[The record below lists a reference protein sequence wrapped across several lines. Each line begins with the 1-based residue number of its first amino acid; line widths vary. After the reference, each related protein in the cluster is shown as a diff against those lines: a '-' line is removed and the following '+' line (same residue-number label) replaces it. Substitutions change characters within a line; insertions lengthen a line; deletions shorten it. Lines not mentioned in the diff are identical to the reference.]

1 MSKLGLSADE
11 VLTTTRSVRKRL
23 DFDRPVSREIITE
36 CIEIAHQSPSGSNSM
51 RWRWLIIDDQER
63 KDFLAALYRER
74 FYAYAVESGKPKSEQ
89 AGSAVQESGAYL
101 ADNMARV
108 PALVIPLLADRM
120 TDSTPVSRQ
129 ASRWGS
135 ILPGVWSFMLALRE
149 RGLGSCW
156 TTLHLADERLV
167 AERLNIPY
175 DQFTQAGLF
184 PVAYTIGT
192 DFKLA
197 KRPPAETFIRWNEWS

>member
-1 MSKLGLSADE
+1 MAKLGLSADE

-23 DFDRPVSREIITE
+23 DFDRPVAREIVTE

-51 RWRWLIIDDQER
+51 RWRWLIIDDQAG
-63 KDFLAALYRER
+63 KDFLAEIYRER
-74 FYAYAVESGKPKSEQ
+74 FHAYAANPGKPVEER
-89 AGSAVQESGAYL
+89 AGSSVQESGAYL

-108 PALVIPLLADRM
+108 PMLVIPLLADRM

-156 TTLHLADERLV
+156 TTLHLADEKLV

>member
-120 TDSTPVSRQ
+120 TDATPVSRQ

-156 TTLHLADERLV
+156 TTLHLADEKLV

-197 KRPPAETFIRWNEWS
+197 KRPPADTFIRWNEWS

>member
-1 MSKLGLSADE
+1 
-11 VLTTTRSVRKRL
+11 VRKRL
-23 DFDRPVSREIITE
+23 DFDRPVDRAVITE

-51 RWRWLIIDDQER
+51 RWRWLIVDDQAG
-63 KDFLAALYRER
+63 KDFLAEIYRER
-74 FYAYAVESGKPKSEQ
+74 FYAYAENPGKPKSEQ

-108 PALVIPLLADRM
+108 PVLVIPLLADRM
-120 TDSTPVSRQ
+120 TESTPVARQ

-156 TTLHLADERLV
+156 TTLHLGDEKLV
-167 AERLNIPY
+167 AERFGVPY
-175 DQFTQAGLF
+175 EQFTQAGLF
-184 PVAYTIGT
+184 PVAHTIGT
-192 DFKLA
+192 EFKLA
-197 KRPPAETFIRWNEWS
+197 KRPPAETFIRWNSWT

>member
-23 DFDRPVSREIITE
+23 DFDRPVSRDVITE

-51 RWRWLIIDDQER
+51 RWRWLIIDDQNG
-63 KDFLAALYRER
+63 KDFLAEIYRTR
-74 FYAYAVESGKPKSEQ
+74 FYAYATESGKPVSEQ
-89 AGSAVQESGAYL
+89 ANSAVQESGAYL

-120 TDSTPVSRQ
+120 TESTPVSRQ

-167 AERLNIPY
+167 AERFNVPFE
-175 DQFTQAGLF
+175 QFTQAGLF

>member
-1 MSKLGLSADE
+1 MTKLGLSADE

-23 DFDRPVSREIITE
+23 DFDRPVSREVVTE

-63 KDFLAALYRER
+63 KNFLAELYRER
-74 FYAYAVESGKPKSEQ
+74 FYAYAVDSGKPKSEQ

-108 PALVIPLLADRM
+108 PMLVIPLLADRM

-167 AERLNIPY
+167 AEHLNIPY
-175 DQFTQAGLF
+175 EQFTQAGLF

-197 KRPPAETFIRWNEWS
+197 KRPPAETFIRWNEWT

>member
-1 MSKLGLSADE
+1 MLFRSLGLSADE
-11 VLTTTRSVRKRL
+11 VLMTTRSVRKRL
-23 DFDRPVSREIITE
+23 DFDRPVDRAVITE

-51 RWRWLIIDDQER
+51 RWRWLIVDDQAG
-63 KDFLAALYRER
+63 KDFLAEIYRER
-74 FYAYAVESGKPKSEQ
+74 FYAYAENPGKPKSEQ

-108 PALVIPLLADRM
+108 PVLVIPLLADRM
-120 TDSTPVSRQ
+120 TESTPVARQ

-156 TTLHLADERLV
+156 TK
-167 AERLNIPY
+167 
-175 DQFTQAGLF
+175 
-184 PVAYTIGT
+184 IGR
-192 DFKLA
+192 A
-197 KRPPAETFIRWNEWS
+197 HV